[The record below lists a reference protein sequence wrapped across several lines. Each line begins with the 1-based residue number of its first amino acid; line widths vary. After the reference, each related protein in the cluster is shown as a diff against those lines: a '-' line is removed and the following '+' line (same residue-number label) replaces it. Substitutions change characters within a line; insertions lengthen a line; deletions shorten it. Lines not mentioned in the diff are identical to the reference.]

1 MLQNLKTSERY
12 HVNWLRV
19 LLITLNFLIFEL
31 TAQSFNQEKVEITN
45 YLKRVYASEPFEGTK
60 KIESA
65 DQTFFSVAVKSIS
78 NSSISDVLKTAQQ
91 MAEMGFTEPC
101 IGFEMLF
108 SVSDTS
114 VGKTASI
121 FLCETLGDFL
131 LGILKK
137 KPFDGAR
144 IVSAPNNKYIVSVIT
159 LDNAKYSS
167 PEMRDKAGHM
177 KAKQFVNILVN
188 GSTIS
193 SETII
198 RTDETDKATEITNT
212 EIVKEQAMG
221 FINGLELLTTKEI
234 IPNKTTYLYFSK
246 LTK

>member
-1 MLQNLKTSERY
+1 MLFMSYLNKAFLTFS
-12 HVNWLRV
+12 V
-19 LLITLNFLIFEL
+19 LCFFFSLNGA
-31 TAQSFNQEKVEITN
+31 AQSFNQEKVEITN

-114 VGKTASI
+114 VCKTASI
-121 FLCETLGDFL
+121 FLCETLGNFL

-234 IPNKTTYLYFSK
+234 TPNKTTYLYFSK
-246 LTK
+246 LNK

>member
-1 MLQNLKTSERY
+1 
-12 HVNWLRV
+12 
-19 LLITLNFLIFEL
+19 
-31 TAQSFNQEKVEITN
+31 
-45 YLKRVYASEPFEGTK
+45 
-60 KIESA
+60 
-65 DQTFFSVAVKSIS
+65 
-78 NSSISDVLKTAQQ
+78 
-91 MAEMGFTEPC
+91 
-101 IGFEMLF
+101 
-108 SVSDTS
+108 
-114 VGKTASI
+114 
-121 FLCETLGDFL
+121 
-131 LGILKK
+131 
-137 KPFDGAR
+137 
-144 IVSAPNNKYIVSVIT
+144 
-159 LDNAKYSS
+159 
-167 PEMRDKAGHM
+167 M

>member
-1 MLQNLKTSERY
+1 
-12 HVNWLRV
+12 
-19 LLITLNFLIFEL
+19 
-31 TAQSFNQEKVEITN
+31 
-45 YLKRVYASEPFEGTK
+45 
-60 KIESA
+60 
-65 DQTFFSVAVKSIS
+65 
-78 NSSISDVLKTAQQ
+78 
-91 MAEMGFTEPC
+91 
-101 IGFEMLF
+101 
-108 SVSDTS
+108 
-114 VGKTASI
+114 
-121 FLCETLGDFL
+121 LGDFL